1 MYQNLYY
8 ENKKR
13 KVHIWDDELGYYNIP
28 YKKYAYVK
36 DRAGTHISLYGDKLK
51 KVYKFDHNTSN
62 LFESDVPVETR
73 VLVDKY
79 TDSDDISKNHKIMT
93 IDIEVEVT
101 DGFPDYRKATNKIT
115 SIAVH
120 MSSNDTYYAFVLDE
134 KNKLRLKSKDNVI
147 IERFDNESD
156 MYKRFFE
163 VYLETEPTIITGWNI
178 DTFDMPYLYNRIMVV
193 VGKSAAD
200 LLSPIKIV
208 DWNKHRKRYM
218 FAGVSCLDYYAL
230 YRLFTY
236 TQLSSYRLD
245 AVAELELSENKI
257 EYSGTLNDLYE
268 HNIDKFVEYNIH
280 DVRLVKRLN
289 DKLDFIDMA
298 RGVCHLGHVPYED
311 VYFSSRYLEG
321 AILVYLKKL
330 GVIAPNKPPRP
341 EKMDDGDKFAGA
353 YVQPPQRGKHDWVF
367 DLDITS
373 MYPSVIMSLNISPE
387 TKIGKLTGWDIEEFM
402 RGDKKTYT
410 IMSGKKEMGKLTETE
425 LKDFFDKNEV
435 SVSSNGVL
443 YRSDKKGLIP
453 ALLEKWFDTRVEY
466 RKLMKKFG
474 DAGDEDKYVYFK
486 SRQLIQKVVL
496 NSLYGVL
503 GLPVFRF
510 YDIDNAEATTLT
522 GQELIKFTK
531 KIGNF
536 FYNKELG
543 DDKDYCI
550 YIDTDSVFYSALP
563 LVKKRFPNM
572 DYDSET
578 MMSKRILDVADELQ
592 TYLNKS
598 YDYFGK
604 KFLNLDKHRFEI
616 KQELIAK
623 SGLFIVKKRYGMK
636 IINDNGVKVN
646 KLHVKGLDLVRS
658 NFPKAM
664 GELLKSVLEDI
675 LATVPKDKIDE
686 RIINFKESMKLVDFD
701 RIAMPTGVKNLK
713 KFSDG
718 KNGKFTNFAK
728 GSPAHV
734 KAAITYNDLIH
745 YFNLSSKYEKIT
757 SSEKIKWV
765 YLRQNELGLE
775 SCGYKGYEDPPQIIE
790 FIKKHIDYKKMYAQM
805 LEKKIMM
812 FYETLKWD
820 EPVNKK
826 TSMERFF

>member
-1 MYQNLYY
+1 MYQNIYY
-8 ENKKR
+8 DNKTQT
-13 KVHIWDDELGYYNIP
+13 VHIWDDKTGYFTLP
-28 YKKYAYVK
+28 YKKYAYIK
-36 DRAGTHISLYGDKLK
+36 DRAGTNISLYGDKLK
-51 KVYKFDHNTSN
+51 KVYRFDPETPN
-62 LFESDVPVETR
+62 LWESDVPPETR
-73 VLVDKY
+73 MLVDNY
-79 TDSDDISKNHKIMT
+79 ADSEELSTGHRIMT

-101 DGFPDYRKATNKIT
+101 DGFPYPEDSKDKIT
-115 SIAVH
+115 AIAVH
-120 MSSNDTYYAFVLDE
+120 NSEEDEYYCLVLDE
-134 KNKLRLKSKDNVI
+134 KRKLTLESKDNVT
-147 IERFDNESD
+147 IESFETEFDLLN
-156 MYKRFFE
+156 RFFLK
-163 VYLETEPTIITGWNI
+163 YLDWKPTIITGWNS
-178 DTFDMPYLYNRIMVV
+178 DSFDMPYIYNRACKI
-193 VGKSAAD
+193 VGSDIAN
-200 LLSPIKIV
+200 LLSPIRETK
-208 DWNKHRKRYM
+208 WNKHRKRFM
-218 FAGVSCLDYYAL
+218 FAGVSCLDYLAL
-230 YRLFTY
+230 YKLFTY

-245 AVAELELSENKI
+245 AVAEHELSEKKV

-268 HNIDKFVEYNIH
+268 NNIDKFVEYNIH
-280 DVRLVKRLN
+280 DVRLVKRLH

-298 RGVCHLGHVPYED
+298 RGVCHVGHVPYED

-321 AILVYLKKL
+321 AILVYLKNL
-330 GVIAPNKPPRP
+330 GIVAPNKPPRP
-341 EKMDDGDKFAGA
+341 KMNNDDKFVGA
-353 YVQPPQRGKHDWVF
+353 YVQSPQRGKHDWVF

-373 MYPSVIMSLNISPE
+373 MYPSVIMSLNVSPE
-387 TKIGKLTGWDIEEFM
+387 TKMGKLKGWNVEEFM
-402 RGDKKTYT
+402 KGTKKTYT
-410 IMSGKKEMGKLTETE
+410 LMQDDKEMGKLTETE
-425 LKDFFDKNEV
+425 LKDFFENNKV

-474 DAGDEDKYVYFK
+474 DEGDNEKYTYFK

-510 YDIDNAEATTLT
+510 YDLDNAEATTLT

-531 KIGNF
+531 KIGNH

-563 LVKKRFPNM
+563 LVKKRFPTM
-572 DYDSET
+572 DFDSET
-578 MMSKRILDVADELQ
+578 LMSKRILDVADEIQ
-592 TYLNKS
+592 KYMNGS
-598 YDYFGK
+598 YDYFAK

-675 LATVPKDKIDE
+675 LATVPKEKIDE
-686 RIINFKESMKLVDFD
+686 RIINFKESMKLLDFD
-701 RIAMPTGVKNLK
+701 RIAMPTGINNLK
-713 KFSDG
+713 KYTNG
-718 KNGKFTNFAK
+718 KKGKFTKFAK
-728 GSPAHV
+728 GAPAHI
-734 KAAITYNDLIH
+734 KAALTYNDLLRH
-745 YFNLSSKYEKIT
+745 FGVGKKYEKI
-757 SSEKIKWV
+757 SNSEKIKWV
-765 YLRQNELGLE
+765 YLKQNDLGLL
-775 SCGYKGYEDPPQIIE
+775 SCGYKGYEDPPQVID
-790 FIKKHIDYKKMYAQM
+790 FIKKNIDYKKMYAQM

-812 FYETLKWD
+812 FYESLKWN

>member
-1 MYQNLYY
+1 MYQNIYY
-8 ENKKR
+8 ESR
-13 KVHIWDDELGYYNIP
+13 KNRVHIWDDKKGYYCIS
-28 YKKYAYVK
+28 YKRYAYVK
-36 DRAGTHISLYGDKLK
+36 SRVGTYVSLYGDKLK
-51 KVYKFDHNTSN
+51 KVFKFDIDTPN
-62 LFESDVPVETR
+62 LFESDVLPETR
-73 VLVDKY
+73 VLVDQY
-79 TDSDDISKNHKIMT
+79 ADSEELSANHKIMI

-101 DGFPDYRKATNKIT
+101 EGFPNPTEADNRIT
-115 SIAVH
+115 SIAVYN
-120 MSSNDTYYAFVLDE
+120 SDDDTYYAFVLDE
-134 KNKLRLKSKDNVI
+134 KKKLTLQSKGNCI
-147 IERFDNESD
+147 IESFEDEYSLLQ
-156 MYKRFFE
+156 RFF
-163 VYLETEPTIITGWNI
+163 VKYLEFKPTIITGWNI
-178 DTFDMPYLYNRIMVV
+178 DVFDMPYLYNRACKVLGSNI
-193 VGKSAAD
+193 AD
-200 LLSPIKIV
+200 MLSPIQKV
-208 DWNKHRKRYM
+208 QWNKHRKRYM
-218 FAGVSCLDYYAL
+218 FGGVSCLDYFLL
-230 YRLFTY
+230 YKLFTY

-245 AVAELELSENKI
+245 AVAEHELGENKVK
-257 EYSGTLNDLYE
+257 YSGTLNDLYE
-268 HNIDKFVEYNIH
+268 NDINKFVEYNIH
-280 DVRLVKRLN
+280 DVRLVKKMH

-298 RGVCHLGHVPYED
+298 RGVCHVGHVPYED
-311 VYFSSRYLEG
+311 IYFSSRYLEG
-321 AILVYLKKL
+321 AILVYLKNL
-330 GVIAPNKPPRP
+330 GVIAPNKPP
-341 EKMDDGDKFAGA
+341 KFKKESKFTGA
-353 YVQPPQRGKHDWVF
+353 YVQTPQRGKHDWVF

-387 TKIGKLTGWDIEEFM
+387 TKIGKLVGWNAEEFL
-402 RGDKKTYT
+402 RGTSKTYT
-410 IMSGKKEMGKLTETE
+410 LESNGKEKGKLTETE

-443 YRSDKKGLIP
+443 YRSDKQGLIP
-453 ALLEKWFDTRVEY
+453 ALLAKWFDTRVEY

-474 DAGDEDKYVYFK
+474 DAGDNDKYTYFK
-486 SRQLIQKVVL
+486 SRQLTQKVIL

-510 YDIDNAEATTLT
+510 YDLDNAEATTLT

-531 KIGNF
+531 KMGNY
-536 FYNKELG
+536 FYNKQLG

-563 LVKKRFPNM
+563 LIEKRFPNTTFT
-572 DYDSET
+572 ET
-578 MMSKRILDVADELQ
+578 MMSKVILDVADEMQ
-592 TYLNKS
+592 VFLNKS
-598 YDYFGK
+598 YDYFAK

-623 SGLFIVKKRYGMK
+623 SGLFIVKKRYGLK

-701 RIAMPTGVKNLK
+701 RIAIPTGVKNLK
-713 KFSDG
+713 KYSNG
-718 KNGKFTNFAK
+718 KVGKFTNFAK

-734 KAAITYNDLIH
+734 KASITYNDLID
-745 YFNLSSKYEKIT
+745 YFGLSRKYEQIT

-765 YLRQNELGLE
+765 YLRQNELGLK

-790 FIKKHIDYKKMYAQM
+790 FIKKYIDYKKMYAQM
-805 LEKKIMM
+805 LKKKIMM
-812 FYETLKWD
+812 FYETLNWD

-826 TSMERFF
+826 TSIERFF